1 MGVPTGTA
9 ALSLRN
15 IARERLY
22 GSYGGGG
29 SIVGPVSMFDLLN
42 GGNTGSGG
50 NGPNYPALNTN
61 SCNPTVTGEMSSWYG
76 YDQNCV
82 TYYNWQGKVP
92 NRPTSRCAPATLNDN
107 YYTTVTFANIVVGTV
122 IYTNSSGSAV
132 LASSDLIIVENTTW
146 IQTNSSGAVTSINSC
161 P

>member
-1 MGVPTGTA
+1 MSVPTSGS
-9 ALSLRN
+9 LSLRN

-29 SIVGPVSMFDLLN
+29 TITGAVSMFDLLN
-42 GGNTGSGG
+42 GGQAGGSGDD
-50 NGPNYPALNTN
+50 YPALNTN
-61 SCNPTVTGEMSSWYG
+61 SCNPTVTGAMSSWYG

>member
-1 MGVPTGTA
+1 MSVPTSG

-29 SIVGPVSMFDLLN
+29 TITGAVSMFDLLN
-42 GGNTGSGG
+42 GGQAGGSGDD
-50 NGPNYPALNTN
+50 YPALNTN
-61 SCNPTVTGEMSSWYG
+61 SCNPTVTGEMRRWYG

-107 YYTTVTFANIVVGTV
+107 YYPTVPFANIVVGTV

>member
-1 MGVPTGTA
+1 MSVPTSGS
-9 ALSLRN
+9 LSLRN

-29 SIVGPVSMFDLLN
+29 TITGAVSMYDLLN
-42 GGNTGSGG
+42 GGQAGGSGDD
-50 NGPNYPALNTN
+50 YPALNTN

>member
-1 MGVPTGTA
+1 MSVPTSGS
-9 ALSLRN
+9 LSLRN

-29 SIVGPVSMFDLLN
+29 TITGAVSMFDLLN
-42 GGNTGSGG
+42 GGQAGGSGDD
-50 NGPNYPALNTN
+50 YPALNTN

>member
-1 MGVPTGTA
+1 MSVPTSGS
-9 ALSLRN
+9 LSLRN

-50 NGPNYPALNTN
+50 NGPDYPALNTN

>member
-1 MGVPTGTA
+1 MGVPTSG

-29 SIVGPVSMFDLLN
+29 TITGAVSMFDLLN
-42 GGNTGSGG
+42 GGQAGGSGDD
-50 NGPNYPALNTN
+50 YPALNTN